1 MTDPVTTFMRL
12 LLLAVTAL
20 NLWSLVRNIRAQ
32 NKYDPRRAFD
42 ACIQDDE
49 GKIWFAKWMVIH
61 HNNERVEHADLIRMY
76 MRWSNERDLPV
87 MTRLV
92 NDRFLIDMLINTLD
106 NTEET
111 PT

>member
-32 NKYDPRRAFD
+32 NKYDLSRTLNECRRD
-42 ACIQDDE
+42 KE
-49 GKIWFAKWMVIH
+49 GKICFAEWMLIH
-61 HNNERVEHADLIRMY
+61 HRNERVEHTGLLRMY
-76 MRWSNERDLPV
+76 KRWRDERDLPIT
-87 MTRLV
+87 TRLV
-92 NDRFLIDMLINTLD
+92 NDGMLLDMMLSSVD
-106 NTEET
+106 NTEDT